1 MIYNVGPVSCEGH
14 IKFISVSSIDLVFIL
29 FHAMNFFIPVIK
41 MVHTSKSEPV
51 MVQPVCKVIVANLVK
66 RTWDLRST

>member
-1 MIYNVGPVSCEGH
+1 MIYNVGHVSCKGH
-14 IKFISVSSIDLVFIL
+14 IKFISLSSIDLVFIL

-51 MVQPVCKVIVANLVK
+51 IVQPIFKALIPISILF
-66 RTWDLRST
+66 L